1 MFDAVASMNEA
12 TANYLLKIILGNG
25 QSVKYGA
32 LGGKLG
38 AALGSDGLHAV
49 AGFNSAYIGASLIG
63 AFISSDAATA
73 GTNVS
78 KVAAALRNV
87 TVSAEEV
94 ASAKK
99 VAAVE
104 ISEMAMNPMMQIEMI
119 GSILDTPDCSSVG
132 AISSLLEQVSVADV
146 QAAAKKLSNAKLSV
160 GAHGNL
166 ATVPFADSL

>member
-1 MFDAVASMNEA
+1 MF
-12 TANYLLKIILGNG
+12 LGNG

-104 ISEMAMNPMMQIEMI
+104 ISEMAMNPMMQVSFHPEFYRQSNLHIFMTE
-119 GSILDTPDCSSVG
+119 TRVYR
-132 AISSLLEQVSVADV
+132 SL
-146 QAAAKKLSNAKLSV
+146 
-160 GAHGNL
+160 
-166 ATVPFADSL
+166 P

>member
-1 MFDAVASMNEA
+1 MF
-12 TANYLLKIILGNG
+12 LGNG

-104 ISEMAMNPMMQIEMI
+104 ISEMAMNPMMQVSFHHEFYRQSNLHIFTE
-119 GSILDTPDCSSVG
+119 TPVYL
-132 AISSLLEQVSVADV
+132 ITKTSLLLKVERLRGLRAVCKS
-146 QAAAKKLSNAKLSV
+146 
-160 GAHGNL
+160 
-166 ATVPFADSL
+166 